1 MKIDRRD
8 AGRLE
13 HREEAASSRELQDHC
28 QGKHQGEPDASGA
41 GSRTTGVLCS
51 SWDIWVFEHD
61 EPSVCISGAQGV
73 LGSAAVHGA
82 VELGRNPLQHK
93 LLPVKLGTAIQEA
106 AAHSRPRE
114 HGFWE
119 DLILKSVD

>member
-41 GSRTTGVLCS
+41 GSRTWERVEALSGLQPTCELQWANSGVN
-51 SWDIWVFEHD
+51 
-61 EPSVCISGAQGV
+61 
-73 LGSAAVHGA
+73 GS
-82 VELGRNPLQHK
+82 
-93 LLPVKLGTAIQEA
+93 
-106 AAHSRPRE
+106 
-114 HGFWE
+114 
-119 DLILKSVD
+119 